1 MIFMVGDWEPIV
13 AAETQKPYFVTLQE
27 FVRSERQHHQV
38 FPPEDEV
45 FEALKLTSYSE
56 TKVVILGQDP
66 YHGDGQAHGLAFSV
80 REGAAQPPSL
90 RNIMKELSDDLGFA
104 VPQSGSLN
112 RWARQGVLLLNTTLT
127 VRAHEPASHHGYGW
141 EQFTDRIISA
151 VNEKSDRCVFLLWGA
166 HAQKKR
172 SLITQDHHVVLE
184 SAHPSPLSARRG
196 FFGSKPFSQTNTAL
210 REAQRGEIDWVLH

>member
-1 MIFMVGDWEPIV
+1 MVGDWEPIV

-210 REAQRGEIDWVLH
+210 REAQRGEIDWVLQ

>member
-1 MIFMVGDWEPIV
+1 MVGDWEPIV

>member
-1 MIFMVGDWEPIV
+1 MVGDWEPIV

-45 FEALKLTSYSE
+45 LEALKLTSYSE

-210 REAQRGEIDWVLH
+210 REAQRGEIDWVLQ

>member
-1 MIFMVGDWEPIV
+1 MVGDWEPIV

-90 RNIMKELSDDLGFA
+90 RNIMKELNDDLGVA
-104 VPQSGSLN
+104 VPQSGSLK
-112 RWARQGVLLLNTTLT
+112 RWAHQGVLLLNTTLT